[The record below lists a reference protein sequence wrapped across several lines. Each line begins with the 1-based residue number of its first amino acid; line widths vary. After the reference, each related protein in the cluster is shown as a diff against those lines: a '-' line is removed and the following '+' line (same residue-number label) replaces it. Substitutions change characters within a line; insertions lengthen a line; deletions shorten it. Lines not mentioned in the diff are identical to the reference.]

1 MDAVG
6 KMVGVGG
13 KGGRCTQAESL
24 SWWSRPEPLVLLIWE
39 DERYAEGEDMQG
51 VKARG
56 GYALGSKKLRLIMR
70 SIEKR
75 AHLNDKFSCSSQT
88 QS

>member
-1 MDAVG
+1 
-6 KMVGVGG
+6 
-13 KGGRCTQAESL
+13 
-24 SWWSRPEPLVLLIWE
+24 
-39 DERYAEGEDMQG
+39 MQG

-56 GYALGSKKLRLIMR
+56 GYALGSKKLRLNMR